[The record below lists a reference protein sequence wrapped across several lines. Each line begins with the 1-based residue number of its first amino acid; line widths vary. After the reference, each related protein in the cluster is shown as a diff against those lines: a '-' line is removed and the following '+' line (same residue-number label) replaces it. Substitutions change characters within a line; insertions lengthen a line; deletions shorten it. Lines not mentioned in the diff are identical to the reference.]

1 MMTSATLKMRK
12 QPHINKNSDL
22 RINYVTDAIKGVRT
36 IKSCCF
42 EEYFIKIIKEK
53 RDAQV

>member
-1 MMTSATLKMRK
+1 MRQ

-36 IKSCCF
+36 IKTCCF

-53 RDAQV
+53 RDA